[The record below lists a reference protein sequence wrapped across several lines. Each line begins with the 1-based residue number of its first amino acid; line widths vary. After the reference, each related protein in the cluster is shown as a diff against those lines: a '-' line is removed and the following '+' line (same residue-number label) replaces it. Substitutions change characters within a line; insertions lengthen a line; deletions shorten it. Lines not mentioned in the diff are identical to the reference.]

1 MKKLLYIISLFTICS
16 CSHDFLEIYPDTT
29 LSEGNFYQ
37 SEEQFIILANGC
49 YIPLREYEKNTHWVI
64 SELISDNTS
73 FQYNNRTGEAVRG
86 VIDQFIITSE
96 NRAYADFWNLSYN
109 GINRCNKLLIEI
121 DRPEVKWSDLAY
133 KNRSSGEALF
143 LRALYYFNLV
153 RQFGGV
159 PLVLTPISATEAL
172 KMERSSE
179 DEVYTSIINDLNSA
193 IAQFQGATKLEE
205 NGRANLYSAYA
216 LLGKVY
222 LTRKDYSNAEASL
235 KKIIDSNKYMLLS
248 NYADLFDPGKK
259 DFKETIFSVQYS
271 ENNRELSN
279 RFIFIFA
286 PWTSA
291 GSITMRPA
299 INMISA
305 GWNMPTADLLNAF
318 EEGDLRK
325 NVSINIW
332 NGPDWDGVIR
342 NIPYTG
348 KFKRPIAAPDD
359 RTGDNFPVLR
369 YSDVLLMYAEALN
382 EQGRTSE
389 AISYVQQVRDRAGL
403 KNPLEGFDKSKLE
416 ELIAKE
422 RQVEFCFENQRWYDL
437 KRTGKAV
444 EVMTAHGQREK
455 AEKDFLF
462 NSAYQIEAY
471 KLLAPLPAEQILIN
485 GLTQNPGY

>member
-1 MKKLLYIISLFTICS
+1 MKKLLYIISLFTLCS

-37 SEEQFIILANGC
+37 SQEQFIILANGC
-49 YIPLREYEKNTHWVI
+49 YIPLRDNEKNTHWVV

-86 VIDQFIITSE
+86 VIDQFIITSD
-96 NRAYADFWNLSYN
+96 NRAYADFWNFSYN
-109 GINRCNKLLIEI
+109 GINRCNKLLLEIE
-121 DRPEVKWSDLAY
+121 RPEVKWSDLAY

-153 RQFGGV
+153 RQFSGV
-159 PLVLTPISATEAL
+159 PLVLTPISAPEAL
-172 KMERSSE
+172 KIGRSTE

-193 IAQFQGATKLEE
+193 IAQFEGATKVEE
-205 NGRANLYSAYA
+205 NGRANLYSSYA

-222 LTRKDYSNAEASL
+222 LTRKDYVNAESVL
-235 KKIIDSNKYMLLS
+235 KKVIESNKYSLLP
-248 NYADLFDPGKK
+248 NYADLFDSGKK

-291 GSITMRPA
+291 GSITQRPA

-305 GWNMPTADLLNAF
+305 GWNMPTTDLLNAF
-318 EEGDLRK
+318 EVGDLRK
-325 NVSINIW
+325 DVSIKIW
-332 NGPDWDGVIR
+332 NGPDWDGVVR

-359 RTGDNFPVLR
+359 RTGDNLPVLR
-369 YSDVLLMYAEALN
+369 YSDVLLMFAEALN
-382 EQGRTSE
+382 EQGRTGE
-389 AISYVQQVRDRAGL
+389 AINYVQQVRSRAGL
-403 KNPLEGFDKSKLE
+403 KAPLVGYDKTKLE
-416 ELIAKE
+416 DLIAKE

-444 EVMTAHGQREK
+444 EVMTSHGLREIS
-455 AEKDFLF
+455 EKDFLF
-462 NSAYQIEAY
+462 NSAYQINAN

-485 GLTQNPGY
+485 NLIQNPGY